1 MGYAHILSDHF
12 TFFSF
17 FFYLFRYGNEAAE
30 VVGNA
35 LFSVGNLALTTHNVQ
50 SLGVKAVAKK
60 TAKDAGKAVLQDY
73 IKNENQEGGE
83 TSEEK
88 TTSNGKKL
96 PEK

>member
-1 MGYAHILSDHF
+1 MRYDDQIIF
-12 TFFSF
+12 TFFKI
-17 FFYLFRYGNEAAE
+17 YLCRYGNEAAE

-73 IKNENQEGGE
+73 IKNENQEGE
-83 TSEEK
+83 TSGANE
-88 TTSNGKKL
+88 TSKDKKL

>member
-1 MGYAHILSDHF
+1 MVYAHLLSDHF
-12 TFFSF
+12 TFFS

-73 IKNENQEGGE
+73 IKNENQEGE